1 MTNDDAFIEIIADSV
16 EEAIEKGLDQ
26 LCLPIDAVEVE
37 VLEEGRQGFLGL
49 KSRSVKVRLSIR
61 DNRPH
66 EEKFTQTTVRDLGTD
81 VKENIPSSV
90 NPDDMDKIEENK
102 DSAIEI
108 VKKLVANMGIEAHV
122 TGRVINPEDDKDQP
136 MILVEINGKDLSVL
150 IGRRSETLNAL
161 QYIASLILCEKAE
174 GWVPLTIDVQGYRS
188 RRERQLRQLARRL
201 ADQVVE
207 TGRKQVLE
215 PMPANERRIIHLELR
230 YHPFVT
236 TASIGE
242 EPVRRATIFI
252 KPK

>member
-1 MTNDDAFIEIIADSV
+1 MTNDEAFIDVIAGSI

-26 LCLPIDAVEVE
+26 LCLPRDAVEVE

-49 KSRSVKVRLSIR
+49 KSHNVKVRLSIKEIPPHFEESTPSI
-61 DNRPH
+61 NRNFGI
-66 EEKFTQTTVRDLGTD
+66 EEKVAL
-81 VKENIPSSV
+81 PSSV
-90 NPDDMDKIEENK
+90 NPEDIDKVEENK
-102 DSAIEI
+102 NSAVEI
-108 VKKLVANMGIEAHV
+108 VKKLVDQMGIDAQV
-122 TGRVINPEDDKDQP
+122 TGRVIDPEDDKDRP
-136 MILVEINGKDLSVL
+136 MIQVEINGKDLSVL

-174 GWVPLTIDVQGYRS
+174 SWVPLTIDVQGYRS

-242 EPVRRATIFI
+242 EPTRRATIFI